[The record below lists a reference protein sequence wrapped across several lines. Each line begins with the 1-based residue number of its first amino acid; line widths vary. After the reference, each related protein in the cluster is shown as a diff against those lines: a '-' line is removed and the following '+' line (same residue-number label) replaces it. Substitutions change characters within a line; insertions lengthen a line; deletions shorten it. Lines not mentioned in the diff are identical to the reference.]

1 MPKIIENV
9 REQLLCVA
17 KKQIEERGYANTTI
31 RSVAGECGLAVGT
44 VYNYFKSKD
53 MLIASFVVKDW
64 NECLANIKKCSSES
78 PRELLEAIHTAL
90 VTFSEKHNVLFTDPD
105 AAKVFAAVFSER
117 HKVLRDQLAEI
128 ILPVCKTDN
137 AEFTSCFVAESLLTW
152 TVAGVDFDTVG
163 DILMKIIK

>member
-1 MPKIIENV
+1 
-9 REQLLCVA
+9 
-17 KKQIEERGYANTTI
+17 
-31 RSVAGECGLAVGT
+31 
-44 VYNYFKSKD
+44 
-53 MLIASFVVKDW
+53 
-64 NECLANIKKCSSES
+64 
-78 PRELLEAIHTAL
+78 LEAIHTAL
-90 VTFSEKHNVLFTDPD
+90 VTFSEKHNVLFTDSD
-105 AAKVFAAVFSER
+105 AAKVFATVFSER